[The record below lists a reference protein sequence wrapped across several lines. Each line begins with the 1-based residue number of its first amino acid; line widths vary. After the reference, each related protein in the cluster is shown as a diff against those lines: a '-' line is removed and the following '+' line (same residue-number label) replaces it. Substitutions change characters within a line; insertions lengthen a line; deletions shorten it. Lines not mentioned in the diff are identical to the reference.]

1 MKEASNSYVK
11 IERAEKKALPLSL
24 LKRMRK
30 LGFLFLILFSLSSC
44 SLFKIKPRPYPSGV
58 FFPVTRD
65 GQVVYQGKVID
76 LVEKEGERLY
86 FSTEKGLVYCLDSVK
101 REVLWKLE
109 ISPSLMSPPSLSA
122 QNLYVYDEN
131 GILYCLS
138 KEGSPLWKKEVGER
152 ITSRVAEARDTA
164 CFGTEKGIFL
174 ALDSASGKEL
184 WRFQAQA
191 AIRSTPVFADGKF
204 IFGCDDHNLYLLS
217 EKGILS
223 GKIEVEGGIQA
234 SPLVVEKHIYF
245 GADDHYFYCFN
256 LKKLKRRWKVKTGGR
271 IFTPAVTNG
280 KRVLFLCWNNVLY
293 CLHRRKGHILW
304 WQMVPSR
311 SYYHLEVS
319 GERIVASSL
328 CSVVTGFDIGTG
340 KKVGEFDAKL
350 EVRSNPVWLN
360 PYLLINIY
368 DDQKEEGRML
378 FLKKIIRVSLKP
390 SKNSPQKVGEEVS
403 FTASARGFYL
413 PKYEFFLK
421 KGEEEEIVQERSE
434 RDSWVWFPEKAGEYV
449 VGVRVTDEKESAS
462 IEIAFKVEND
472 SLS

>member
-1 MKEASNSYVK
+1 M
-11 IERAEKKALPLSL
+11 L
-24 LKRMRK
+24 LLFFRRMRK
-30 LGFLFLILFSLSSC
+30 LGFLLLILFFLSSC
-44 SLFKIKPRPYPSGV
+44 SLFKERPRPYPSGV
-58 FFPVTRD
+58 FFPVTGD

-76 LVEKEGERLY
+76 LVERDGDRLY
-86 FSTEKGLVYCLDSVK
+86 LSTEKGLVYCLDSVK
-101 REVLWKLE
+101 RAVVWKSEV
-109 ISPSLMSPPSLSA
+109 SPSLVSPPSLGA

-138 KEGSPLWKKEVGER
+138 KEGSLLWKKEVGER
-152 ITSRVAEARDTA
+152 ITSRVAEARNTV
-164 CFGTEKGIFL
+164 CFGTEKGILL
-174 ALDSASGKEL
+174 ALDPASRREL
-184 WRFQAQA
+184 WRFQAQG

-204 IFGCDDHNLYLLS
+204 IFGCDDHKLYLLS
-217 EKGILS
+217 EKGALS
-223 GKIEVEGGIQA
+223 GKVEVEGGIQA
-234 SPLVVEKHIYF
+234 SPLVVEKYIYF

-256 LKKLKRRWKVKTGGR
+256 LKKLKRKWKVKTGGK

-293 CLHRRKGHILW
+293 CLNRRNGHILW
-304 WQMVPSR
+304 WQMIPSR

-328 CSVVTGFDIGTG
+328 SSVVTGFDIETG

-350 EVRSNPVWLN
+350 EVRSNPVWHSS
-360 PYLLINIY
+360 YLLINIY
-368 DDQKEEGRML
+368 DDQKEEGRLL

-390 SKNSPQKVGEEVS
+390 SKNSPQKVGEEVA

-413 PKYEFFLK
+413 PKYEFYLK
-421 KGEEEEIVQERSE
+421 KEGEEEIVQERSE
-434 RDSWVWFPEKAGEYV
+434 RKSWVWFPEKAGEYV

-462 IEIAFKVEND
+462 AEMAFKVEND